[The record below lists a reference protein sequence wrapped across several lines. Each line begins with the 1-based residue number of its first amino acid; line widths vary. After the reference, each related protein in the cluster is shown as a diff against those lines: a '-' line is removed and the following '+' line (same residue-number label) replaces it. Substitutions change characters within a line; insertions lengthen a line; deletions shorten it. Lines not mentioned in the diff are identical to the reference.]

1 MKKRLVALV
10 CVLSAFLVMLIP
22 WSNAASPY
30 DGVYLVG
37 VNDTVLLGLI
47 NDSQM
52 PVRRGSVIYAPYTV
66 LDNKELGLSYALNRN
81 GGTFTIFNR
90 ENTLIFQ
97 LSGAGSADKK
107 GGEYSQGIITRNG
120 VVYIPLRFV
129 CGFFDLSYSFY
140 NLVLPDGSVP
150 IARLRTPAATLGD
163 TQFGAQ
169 AAQVVAG
176 PLAQYLAAQ
185 ATPEPTP
192 TPVWTPPPT
201 PTPTVP
207 AVPTPT
213 PSVQPD
219 PADVSFAV
227 ECTDSDGVQGML
239 NTLAQHQ
246 VKALFLFPVDTLAQ
260 QDGQVRSAAA
270 AGHQVGLLLTSEDPW
285 AEFDRGN
292 ELLSHILRGE
302 ATQVALSGEAAAAVA
317 AREADPEERESW
329 WVWPGNV
336 RLRRGGTTAQARSL
350 VQDVEDRG
358 TAYVSLE
365 SAAQSARVLQQA
377 LPTLTQRPYTIH
389 LQTEAS

>member
-1 MKKRLVALV
+1 MKKRFLALV

-22 WSNAASPY
+22 WSNAAGPY

-52 PVRRGSVIYAPYTV
+52 PVRRGNVIYAPYTV

-90 ENTLIFQ
+90 ESTLIFQ

-129 CGFFDLSYSFY
+129 CSFFDLSYSFY

-163 TQFGAQ
+163 SQFGTQ

-227 ECTDSDGVQGML
+227 ECTDPDGVQGL
-239 NTLAQHQ
+239 LTTLTQYQ
-246 VKALFLFPVDTLAQ
+246 VKALFLFPVDTLVQ
-260 QDGQVRSAAA
+260 QDDQVRSAAA

-302 ATQVALSGEAAAAVA
+302 ATQVALSGEAAEAVT
-317 AREADPEERESW
+317 AREADPEEPENW
-329 WVWPGNV
+329 WVWSGNV

-365 SAAQSARVLQQA
+365 STAQSARVLQQA

>member
-1 MKKRLVALV
+1 MKKRFLALL
-10 CVLSAFLVMLIP
+10 CVLAALLALLIP
-22 WSNAASPY
+22 WSNATGVY

-47 NDSQM
+47 SESQM

-66 LDNKELGLSYALNRN
+66 LDNKELGLSYALNRG

-97 LSGAGSADKK
+97 LNGAGSADKK
-107 GGEYSQGIITRNG
+107 GGEYAQGIITRNG

-129 CGFFDLSYSFY
+129 CSFFDLSYSFY

-163 TQFGAQ
+163 NQFGAQ
-169 AAQVVAG
+169 AAQLVAG
-176 PLAQYLAAQ
+176 PLAQYMAAQ

-192 TPVWTPPPT
+192 TARPT

-213 PSVQPD
+213 PSAAPQA
-219 PADVSFAV
+219 ADVSFAI
-227 ECTDSDGVQGML
+227 ECTDSEGFNEVLSALEQY
-239 NTLAQHQ
+239 Q

-260 QDGQVRSAAA
+260 QDTHVRSAAA
-270 AGHQVGLLLTSEDPW
+270 AGHQIGFLLTSSDPQG
-285 AEFDRGN
+285 EFRRGN
-292 ELLSHILRGE
+292 ELLEHILRYE
-302 ATQVALSGEAAAAVA
+302 ATQVSVQGDGVESSGGEQ
-317 AREADPEERESW
+317 PW
-329 WVWPGNV
+329 WVWPGNLS
-336 RLRRGGTTAQARSL
+336 LRSGGVASQARSL
-350 VQDVEDRG
+350 IQDIETRG
-358 TAYVSLE
+358 NAYVTLPS
-365 SAAQSARVLQQA
+365 SSRAAQVLRRA

-389 LQTEAS
+389 LQTEGSPSGQ